1 MKKKLLFLVAA
12 LALFVPSVMAAE
24 VNDVESLKKCLTDGG
39 ACKVTKDIDASSEEK
54 FVITKNVNLDLNG
67 KTLQALLKISGKETV
82 FTINSSVTGGKLIGK
97 TGEGHAA
104 VAVDAAKLVLN
115 DGAILNETGYGVY
128 CLNGATAIINGGEI
142 KSLDS
147 AISGNNTTGT
157 MFFEVNGGKLTAER
171 GASIYMPNQ
180 VSLKITDGVLT
191 GGVSVRMGTITISG
205 GTINAFNGTEAN
217 PIDKPEESYA
227 IDGNVWFP
235 DAIAVLGGT
244 YISKAEEGNK
254 LNLTITGGTI
264 NVNNKL
270 GSAVAV
276 YDFGKEK
283 QEMKVSITGG
293 KFTTASTSRNAYDVL
308 NLKGLNV
315 TNPKKGYG
323 VISNTVSTLVTGGTF
338 STDVTEFVGYKYVV
352 NKTGNTYTV
361 VENKVL
367 ETTDEKVSFE
377 SDKALDNNLKLE
389 VTEKTEDEIKKGTEK
404 VTEAYKDNKKV
415 KEVKLINLYEIDVL
429 NGDGRIE
436 KLEDGKFTIAIAIPE
451 SEQKY
456 DAYKVIYIDED
467 GKIADTLD
475 AKLEDGKVVF
485 TTSHLSTYGV
495 VGYNNVTETPTET
508 KPEKNPTTSDINLA
522 LIISAIVISTI
533 GVVITSKKI
542 SAKVTR

>member
-24 VNDVESLKKCLTDGG
+24 VNDAESLKKCLTDGG
-39 ACKVTKDIDASSEEK
+39 TCKVTKDIDALSEEK
-54 FVITKNVNLDLNG
+54 IDVTKSVNLDLNG
-67 KTLQALLKISGKETV
+67 KTLQALLNISGKETV

-97 TGEGHAA
+97 TSVGHAA
-104 VAVDAAKLVLN
+104 IQIDAAKLVLN
-115 DGAILNETGYGVY
+115 GGTILNETGYGVY

-171 GASIYMPNQ
+171 GMSIYMPNQ

-205 GTINAFNGTEAN
+205 GTINAFNGTEEN
-217 PIDKPEESYA
+217 PIDKPEENYA
-227 IDGNVWFP
+227 FNGNVWFP

-244 YISKAEEGNK
+244 YTSKSEEGNK

-264 NVNNKL
+264 NANNKL
-270 GSAVAV
+270 GSAVAI
-276 YDFGKEK
+276 YDFGKVK

-308 NLKGLNV
+308 NLKDLNV
-315 TNPKKGYG
+315 TNPKEGYG

-338 STDVTEFVGYKYVV
+338 STDVTKFVGDKYVV

-377 SDKALDNNLKLE
+377 SDKALDNDLKLE
-389 VTEKTEDEIKKGTEK
+389 VTAKSEEEVKKGAEK
-404 VTEAYKDNKKV
+404 VAEAYKDNKEV
-415 KEVKLINLYEIDVL
+415 KDVKLIELYDINVT
-429 NGDGRIE
+429 DGIQVYPME
-436 KLEDGKFTIAIAIPE
+436 EGKFTIAIAI
-451 SEQKY
+451 SEDMQKY
-456 DAYKVIYIDED
+456 DTYKVVYIDED
-467 GKIADTLD
+467 GKIAETLD
-475 AKLEDGKVVF
+475 AKLVDGKVVF
-485 TTSHLSTYGV
+485 TTSHLSTYGI
-495 VGYNNVTETPTET
+495 VGYNNVS
-508 KPEKNPTTSDINLA
+508 EKNPTTSDINLA
-522 LIISAIVISTI
+522 LIVSAILISVV